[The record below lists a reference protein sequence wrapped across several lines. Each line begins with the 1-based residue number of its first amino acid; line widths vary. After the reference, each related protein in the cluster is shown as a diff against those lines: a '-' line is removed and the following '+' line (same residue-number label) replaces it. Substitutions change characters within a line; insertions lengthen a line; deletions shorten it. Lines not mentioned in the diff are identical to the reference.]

1 MTSSQFD
8 DLWAGYCKSTG
19 DAATPH
25 QWRHLYVTV
34 LYDAGIDPKDAQV
47 MMGHAQ
53 LSTTMDIYTHV
64 RDQRM
69 QKAAKKLNN
78 FAQGTKIG

>member
-1 MTSSQFD
+1 M
-8 DLWAGYCKSTG
+8 
-19 DAATPH
+19 PP
-25 QWRHLYVTV
+25 RHISGGISYATV
-34 LYDAGIDPKDAQV
+34 LYDAGIGPKDAQV